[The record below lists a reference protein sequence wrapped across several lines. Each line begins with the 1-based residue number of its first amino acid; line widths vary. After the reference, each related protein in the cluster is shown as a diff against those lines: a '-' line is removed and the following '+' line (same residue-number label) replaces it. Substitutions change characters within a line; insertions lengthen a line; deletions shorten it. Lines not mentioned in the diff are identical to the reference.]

1 MGIDGGEIGL
11 GELEAQHGL
20 LHQRRRLCGT
30 SAENGEGWRDRLTAA
45 AQREDQI
52 AAAPQA
58 GHETRHGGEHLLG
71 ITDAIAVAVHQA
83 HQLGGSASEGRAG
96 GRISQGYC
104 GEECAITQLSEAAGK
119 AKFGGEAA
127 HTKARRIVAS
137 GQGQGGRRCGWGWC
151 FHLQR

>member
-1 MGIDGGEIGL
+1 MGIGGGEIGL

-30 SAENGEGWRDRLTAA
+30 SAEDGEGRRDRLTTA

-58 GHETRHGGEHLLG
+58 GHETRHGGEYLPR
-71 ITDAIAVAVHQA
+71 IANAIAVAVHQP
-83 HQLGGSASEGRAG
+83 HQLGGSASEGRSVG
-96 GRISQGYC
+96 WISQGYC

-119 AKFGGEAA
+119 AKIGGEAA
-127 HTKARRIVAS
+127 DTEARRIVAS
-137 GQGQGGRRCGWGWC
+137 GQG
-151 FHLQR
+151 